1 MLLLPG
7 NDPAAIQAAAQRL
20 ADGELLG
27 LPTETVYGLAARA
40 DRDEAVAK
48 IFAAKGRP
56 SDHPLIVHVLDAA
69 GAEPE
74 ALDRQLAVDPRDDR
88 LAVLGH
94 VRAPDRHQVA
104 VEDAV
109 VAHLIALDPQQVIRA
124 LPEQRAV
131 EREHLVGFGRRADR
145 RTRRHPAEDRQLQP
159 AGRAMRSTCLAQADA
174 ARAIGHQLQAALGGE
189 RFEVLDHPAR
199 AGEAVGG
206 LDFRNAGRHAFALA
220 EAFDEGQDAGL
231 PFGECVHGIN
241 IYTFRDPLQPGP
253 WCERMSHGPRR
264 RAFDESAMLPLLPP
278 GIPGATIGTA
288 GAG

>member
-1 MLLLPG
+1 MWDRLLTDCHVLTMVATPG
-7 NDPAAIQAAAQRL
+7 NPFGLVTNAAIGIHEGRIVRVGRRTELAGTRASEVVPLGGAFVTPGLIDCHTHLVFGGTRAAEHAQRRAGASYEEIAKAGGGIASTVAATKAAS
-20 ADGELLG
+20 ADELRDSARHRLNALMQG
-27 LPTETVYGLAARA
+27 GVTTIEIKSGYGLDTAS
-40 DRDEAVAK
+40 E
-48 IFAAKGRP
+48 I
-56 SDHPLIVHVLDAA
+56 
-69 GAEPE
+69 
-74 ALDRQLAVDPRDDR
+74 R
-88 LAVLGH
+88 LLN
-94 VRAPDRHQVA
+94 
-104 VEDAV
+104 
-109 VAHLIALDPQQVIRA
+109 
-124 LPEQRAV
+124 
-131 EREHLVGFGRRADR
+131 
-145 RTRRHPAEDRQLQP
+145 
-159 AGRAMRSTCLAQADA
+159 A